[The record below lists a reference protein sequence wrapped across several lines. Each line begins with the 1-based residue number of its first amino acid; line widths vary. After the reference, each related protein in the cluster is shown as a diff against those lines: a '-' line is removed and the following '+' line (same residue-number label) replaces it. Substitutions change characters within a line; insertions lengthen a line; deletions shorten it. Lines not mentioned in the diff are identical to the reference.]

1 MKSKIK
7 VFIYTIIGISLP
19 FLIRTTLFSYTI
31 RNIKSPY
38 TTIYLHSLD
47 IAVLLVC
54 LLLFWKTKKLPFSGY
69 KIVDK
74 LWISLFCL
82 ILVQVLWTKYPLIS
96 WAWAVRFYLGASV
109 IWYINRF
116 QYLAKDLKYIIKGL
130 FIGML
135 IQAIIVVIQF
145 SLQKNIGLPIVVEPV
160 LSTQLSGIAKVN
172 VFDNTLIRGYG
183 TFPHPNILGFSG
195 ILALIVLYATK
206 LGKGVSMMIYLFT
219 LILTGFIDHYIV
231 TSIQAFSITI
241 FTGLQLLYG
250 NYIKLIKP
258 FSRVLVLA
266 LHILILLSFSKT
278 ALTLLLLI
286 DFVYLTFVARKS
298 LFHVEQFQN
307 KLKSIARI
315 INNTLAIIGIMFLW
329 ILPYQQILD
338 TIATRILYIKDSVQI
353 ISMNLWFGVG
363 IGQYVFSLSSNR
375 ELWQYEPVHNIFLL
389 LLSELGLI
397 NFSLLVVVISVECYT
412 YIYGYKKQR

>member
-54 LLLFWKTKKLPFSGY
+54 LLLFWKTKKIPFSGY

-82 ILVQVLWTKYPLIS
+82 VLLQLLWAKYPLIS

-116 QYLAKDLKYIIKGL
+116 QYLAKDLTYLIKGL

-135 IQAIIVVIQF
+135 IQAIIVIIQF
-145 SLQKNIGLPIVVEPV
+145 ILQKNIGLPIVVESV
-160 LSTQLSGIAKVN
+160 LSTQISGVAKVN
-172 VFDNTLIRGYG
+172 IFDNTLIRGYG

-195 ILALIVLYATK
+195 ILALIILYATK
-206 LGKGVSMMIYLFT
+206 LGKGVSMMIYSFT
-219 LILTGFIDHYIV
+219 LILAGGIDHYIV
-231 TSIQAFSITI
+231 TSVQAFSITI
-241 FTGLQLLYG
+241 FTGLQLVYG

-286 DFVYLTFVARKS
+286 DFIYLTFVARKS
-298 LFHVEQFQN
+298 LFHVEQFQK
-307 KLKSIARI
+307 KLKSIPRI

-338 TIATRILYIKDSVQI
+338 TIATRILYVKDSVQI
-353 ISMNLWFGVG
+353 ISSNLWFGVG
-363 IGQYVFSLSSNR
+363 LGQYVVNLSDNR

-397 NFSLLVVVISVECYT
+397 NFSLLVVVISVEYYT
-412 YIYGYKKQR
+412 YIYGYKK